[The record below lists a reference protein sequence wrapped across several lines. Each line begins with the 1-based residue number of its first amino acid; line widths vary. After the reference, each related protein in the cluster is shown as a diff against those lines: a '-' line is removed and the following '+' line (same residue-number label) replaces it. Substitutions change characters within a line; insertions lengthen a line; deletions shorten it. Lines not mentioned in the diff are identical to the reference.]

1 MDMQKR
7 RRTVVAL
14 MGGAVVLAV
23 GAWYDAAVGPTLRQ
37 PQGTTFDPNQP
48 AISVPV
54 GLGYIAMAAG
64 VVLVALLAR
73 WADSRPVDV
82 TYAIAGVTC
91 VVIGNIIW
99 GGMVG
104 VSGAPPAAA
113 LAVLGAALCFV
124 GLSDLA
130 LRRRRASGAPTSPP
144 IRGSTS

>member
-1 MDMQKR
+1 MEMQKR

-14 MGGAVVLAV
+14 VGGAVVLAV
-23 GAWYDAAVGPTLRQ
+23 GAWYDAVVGPTLRQ
-37 PQGTTFDPNQP
+37 PQGAAFDPNQP
-48 AISVPV
+48 GVSVPV

-64 VVLVALLAR
+64 VVLVALLVR

-82 TYAIAGVTC
+82 TYGI
-91 VVIGNIIW
+91 
-99 GGMVG
+99 VG
-104 VSGAPPAAA
+104 AAC
-113 LAVLGAALCFV
+113 AVLGAILWSGGAYVQGAPPVSATAVVSVAMWFV